1 MQFALPLSLLL
12 PFCDLYYGG
21 STVLSIVNSFVHMF
35 ALRELVEINIH
46 THSQIENQRQNENHM
61 GNGTPGPHQAQ
72 GRPEPKFSAT
82 YIDAKSI

>member
-46 THSQIENQRQNENHM
+46 LILKLKTSDRTRITWATARQALTRRRAGLNPNSQLHI
-61 GNGTPGPHQAQ
+61 
-72 GRPEPKFSAT
+72 
-82 YIDAKSI
+82 